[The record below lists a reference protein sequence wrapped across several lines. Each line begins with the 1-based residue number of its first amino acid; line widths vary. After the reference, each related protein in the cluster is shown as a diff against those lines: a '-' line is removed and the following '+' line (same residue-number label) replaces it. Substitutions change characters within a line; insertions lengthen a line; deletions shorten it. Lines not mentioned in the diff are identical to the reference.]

1 METDCE
7 RMMLNAIQDDC
18 HSLKVDVRHREDVV
32 SDSKKM
38 ESSLNRSFG
47 FYYSGAHSAE
57 DQAAQQS

>member
-1 METDCE
+1 
-7 RMMLNAIQDDC
+7 MLNAIQDDC